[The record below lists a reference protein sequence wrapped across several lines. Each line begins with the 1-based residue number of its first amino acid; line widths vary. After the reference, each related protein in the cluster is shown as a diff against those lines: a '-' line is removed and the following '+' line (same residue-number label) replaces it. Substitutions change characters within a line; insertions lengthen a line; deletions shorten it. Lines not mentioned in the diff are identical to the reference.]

1 MKAALLSELEEK
13 IHYTFRNRHLLEMA
27 MTHSS
32 YANEHRR
39 EKLADNER
47 LEFLGDAVLE
57 AVCSEYLYHLYP
69 GMGEG
74 KLSTTRASMVC
85 EPSLAKC
92 ARDLGLPSYLR
103 LGKGEEQMGGR
114 TKDSIISD
122 ATEALIGAVFLDGGF
137 EEARSLVRTFI
148 LLDLKQEDLFRDRK
162 TLLQE
167 VVTIKGVQV
176 EYRLIGEEG
185 PPHDRIFTV
194 AAVVD
199 SEIRGIGKGR
209 TKKAAEQEA
218 ARNTLNLLQP

>member
-1 MKAALLSELEEK
+1 MKAQLAKLEEK
-13 IHYTFRNRHLLEMA
+13 IQYTFHDRSLLETA

-39 EKLADNER
+39 TVASDNER

-57 AVCSEYLYHLYP
+57 TVSSEYLYRLYP
-69 GMGEG
+69 DMGEG

-92 ARDLGLPSYLR
+92 ARDLGLPEFLR

-114 TKDSIISD
+114 EKDSIISD
-122 ATEALIGAVFLDGGF
+122 AAEALIGAVFLDGGF
-137 EEARSLVRTFI
+137 EEARRVVRTYI
-148 LLDLKQEDLFRDRK
+148 LQDLNEEDLFRDRK

-167 VVTIKGVQV
+167 IVTEQGVQV
-176 EYRLIGEEG
+176 EYRLLGEEG
-185 PPHDRIFTV
+185 PPHKRTFTI
-194 AAVVD
+194 AAIVNGEV
-199 SEIRGIGKGR
+199 RGVGTGK

-218 ARNTLNLLQP
+218 AKQALHMMQP